1 VWFELGRLNKINMT
15 LHHRAKSILLARDGV
30 GTQHLN
36 DLSVEALMQL
46 HTEHQLQRIELELV
60 YEELR
65 RVSAERDELLQG
77 DKRLEQDTVSRL
89 HKDLL
94 LMIASGAPL
103 DDTLNALSLAIETHF
118 GNLICSV
125 LLAEEDGKS
134 LKYGAGPS
142 LPEAFRAAT
151 ICVPVRDSFG
161 SCGTAAFRREL
172 VVVEDIRLDP
182 LWEGVRDLAASVE
195 LVACWST
202 PIVCPNG
209 QLLGTFAIYKRE
221 PARPSPE
228 HLQFLGLAT
237 QIAIIAINK
246 ERQDKTLRDR
256 KRELRLIADA
266 VPGPIGRLDAN
277 FRFLFVNEFF
287 THLTG
292 NSRESLIG
300 LHMSDVLGKLFCE
313 KLMPFTDRAV
323 NGEAVCFELQHSNSQ
338 AATMT
343 LLIHLIPEMD
353 RDQKV
358 IGFFIVGSDIT
369 EFRKAQAEREEALVR
384 LEKIAK
390 EVPGVVFQFRL
401 RPDGT
406 SSLPYASEGIKE
418 LYSITPE
425 EFLQDAARL
434 LAMHHPDDQAKMDE
448 SIRKSAR
455 ELSPWKQEFRLLAK
469 DGRTRWISGNSI
481 PEREPDGSTLWH
493 GFLADVTDRIEA
505 EAVNE
510 ELQSQLRES
519 QKLEAVG
526 TLAGGIAHD
535 FNNILAIILSN
546 TELAQLKI
554 TNATI
559 TNATIPNAP
568 NQAVVDHLE
577 EIKKASVRAKCLVN
591 QIISFSRRQR
601 TNLKPTQLA
610 SVIEESV
617 RLLLAL
623 FPARVSIQVHQAADV
638 PLILAD
644 ATLME
649 QVIINLA
656 TNSMQ
661 AMHGRAG
668 QIDIAIESMAMT
680 PVNQDQWA
688 TIEQSQ
694 PAPWVC
700 IVVADNGCGIDAA
713 IQSRIFEPFFTTKK
727 VGEGTGLGLSVVH
740 GIVTSHGGTI
750 SVESKPG
757 HGTTFTICLPAISSR
772 QGCVPAVPESTTEIA
787 IQEAETKSTHSQHVL
802 VVDDDEPVLT
812 SFKFLLEHLGYLVS
826 DYTNSREAF
835 EAFCVDPSEFEL
847 VLVDYNMPGMSGVEM
862 ARKLRSMRSDIP
874 IAITSGYIDADLR
887 SQAIAVGVQDV
898 ISKPCEIADLKAIVS
913 RLLA

>member
-1 VWFELGRLNKINMT
+1 M
-15 LHHRAKSILLARDGV
+15 LAREV
-30 GTQHLN
+30 SETPELEN
-36 DLSVEALMQL
+36 LSLDAWMQL
-46 HTEHQLQRIELELV
+46 NTEHRHQRIELELV

-65 RVSAERDELLQG
+65 RVQSECDELRKGLQETQR
-77 DKRLEQDTVSRL
+77 DPVATL

-94 LMIASGAPL
+94 LMIASGASL
-103 DDTLNALSLAIETHF
+103 EATLNALSLAIESHF
-118 GNLICSV
+118 GNLLCSV
-125 LLAEEDGKS
+125 LLAEEDGDS
-134 LKYGAGPS
+134 LQYGAGPS
-142 LPEAFRAAT
+142 LTDSFRLAT
-151 ICVPVRDSFG
+151 KIVPIRDSVG

-182 LWEGVRDLAASVE
+182 LWNDFREMARLAE

-202 PIVCPNG
+202 PIINANG

-221 PARPSPE
+221 PSRPTPE
-228 HLQFLGLAT
+228 HLQFLELAT

-266 VPGPIGRLDAN
+266 VPGPIGRLDTD
-277 FRFLFVNEFF
+277 FRFLFVNEFY
-287 THLTG
+287 TNLTG
-292 NSRESLIG
+292 KPRELLIG
-300 LHMSDVLGKLFCE
+300 QHISDVLGEHFYE
-313 KLMPFTDRAV
+313 KLRPFAIRAI
-323 NGEAVCFELQHSNSQ
+323 NGEAVCFELQHTDSQ
-338 AATMT
+338 SETST
-343 LLIHLIPEMD
+343 SLIHLIPEMD
-353 RDQKV
+353 LEQNV
-358 IGFFIVGSDIT
+358 IGFFIVGSDTT

-406 SSLPYASEGIKE
+406 SCLPYASEGIRE
-418 LYSITPE
+418 LYSIAPE
-425 EFLQDAARL
+425 DLQQDAAHL
-434 LAMHHPDDQAKMDE
+434 FAMHHPDDQAKMDE

-455 ELSPWKQEFRLLAK
+455 EQSPWKQEFRLLTK

-493 GFLADVTDRIEA
+493 GFLADVTDRKDA
-505 EAVNE
+505 EAAHE
-510 ELQSQLRES
+510 ALQAQLRES

-554 TNATI
+554 NGVPI
-559 TNATIPNAP
+559 
-568 NQAVVDHLE
+568 QGVDANLE
-577 EIKKASVRAKCLVN
+577 EIRKAGVRAKCLVN
-591 QIISFSRRQR
+591 QIISFSRRQQ
-601 TNLKPTQLA
+601 TDLKPTQLA
-610 SVIEESV
+610 LVVEESI
-617 RLLLAL
+617 RLLRAL
-623 FPARVSIQVHQAADV
+623 FPARVSLQVNQADEV

-661 AMHGRAG
+661 AMQGRAG
-668 QIDIAIESMAMT
+668 QIDITLDCVVTASG
-680 PVNQDQWA
+680 N
-688 TIEQSQ
+688 QSQ
-694 PAPWVC
+694 SESSQPNPMVRL
-700 IVVADNGCGIDAA
+700 VVSDNGCGMDAA
-713 IQSRIFEPFFTTKK
+713 VQARIFEPFFTTKN

-740 GIVTSHGGTI
+740 GIVSSHGGTI
-750 SVESKPG
+750 SVESKPNE
-757 HGTTFTICLPAISSR
+757 GTSFTICLPTISSR
-772 QGCVPAVPESTTEIA
+772 QASTPAASDGPANTGTKEV
-787 IQEAETKSTHSQHVL
+787 EAKQTHSPHIL
-802 VVDDDEPVLT
+802 IVDDDEPVLT

-847 VLVDYNMPGMSGVEM
+847 VLIDYNMPGLCGIDM
-862 ARKLRSMRSDIP
+862 ARKLRSMRSNLP
-874 IAITSGYIDADLR
+874 IAITSGYIDSELR
-887 SQAIAVGVQDV
+887 AQASALGVQD
-898 ISKPCEIADLKAIVS
+898 IIPKPCEIADLKAIVS